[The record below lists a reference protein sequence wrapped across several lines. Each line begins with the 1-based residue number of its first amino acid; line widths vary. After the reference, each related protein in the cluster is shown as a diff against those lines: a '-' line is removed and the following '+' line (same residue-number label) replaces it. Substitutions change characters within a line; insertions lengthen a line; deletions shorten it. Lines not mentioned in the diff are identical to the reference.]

1 MKLIYI
7 AGPYTADN
15 VELKYENI
23 SRAEK
28 LGYYYLYK
36 GYSVIIPH
44 KNYKDFE
51 IISKRFS
58 ENKAL
63 KTKDFLLADFEIL
76 SRCDEMIVL
85 PRSEN
90 SKGTIAEIAIANSFG
105 IKITQL
111 TVLEYDEKMIEIGF
125 KKINTNNTQLDSSYV
140 KTESGVESGRLLET

>member
-1 MKLIYI
+1 
-7 AGPYTADN
+7 
-15 VELKYENI
+15 
-23 SRAEK
+23 
-28 LGYYYLYK
+28 
-36 GYSVIIPH
+36 
-44 KNYKDFE
+44 
-51 IISKRFS
+51 
-58 ENKAL
+58 
-63 KTKDFLLADFEIL
+63 
-76 SRCDEMIVL
+76 MIVL